1 LAKAERDWIV
11 EDMIRTYI
19 FKAKDGL
26 AVMTKQHQSEA
37 AYRAFGDKLGVWRRG
52 ARIALGA

>member
-1 LAKAERDWIV
+1 
-11 EDMIRTYI
+11 MIRTYDSL
-19 FKAKDGL
+19 AKDGL

-37 AYRAFGDKLGVWRRG
+37 AYRAFDENLGVLSRW

>member
-1 LAKAERDWIV
+1 
-11 EDMIRTYI
+11 MIRTYI

-37 AYRAFGDKLGVWRRG
+37 VYRAFGDNLGVWRRW